1 MKKFLISLLACLVF
15 CGVTVPCY
23 AETAVNQQPVASYI
37 ETVAEGVTCVTTIYE
52 GNSMT
57 RSATQQGY
65 VNKDYY
71 YEKERI
77 ATVVL
82 NAVFSYDGSTATLV
96 TAGADHSVAPGWS
109 YSGQS
114 IWGTGATAHLS
125 ATISG
130 PVTFPVSL
138 SLTCSPG
145 GTLS

>member
-23 AETAVNQQPVASYI
+23 AETATNQPVASYI

-52 GNSMT
+52 GNTMT

-96 TAGADHSVAPGWS
+96 TAGADHSVASGWT

-125 ATISG
+125 ATVSG

-138 SLTCSPG
+138 SLTCSPTG
-145 GTLS
+145 VLS

>member
-23 AETAVNQQPVASYI
+23 AETATNQPVATYT

-52 GNSMT
+52 GNTMT
-57 RSATQQGY
+57 RASTRQGY
-65 VNKDYY
+65 INKDYF
-71 YEKERI
+71 YEGDRI
-77 ATVVL
+77 ASVVL
-82 NAVFSYDGSTATLV
+82 NASFSYDGSTATMI
-96 TAGADHSVAPGWS
+96 TASGDHSVGSGWS

-130 PVTFPVSL
+130 SVTFPVSL
-138 SLTCSPG
+138 SLTCSPTG
-145 GTLS
+145 VLS

>member
-23 AETAVNQQPVASYI
+23 AETATNQPVATYT

-52 GNSMT
+52 DSMMT
-57 RSATQQGY
+57 RASDRQGH

-71 YEKERI
+71 YEGDRI
-77 ATVVL
+77 ASVVL
-82 NAVFSYDGSTATLV
+82 NATFTYDGSTATA
-96 TAGADHSVAPGWS
+96 TSTGSDHAVASGWS
-109 YSGQS
+109 YNREVVWRS
-114 IWGTGATAHLS
+114 GATAYLT

-138 SLTCSPG
+138 SLTCSPTG
-145 GTLS
+145 VLS

>member
-15 CGVTVPCY
+15 CGVTIPCY
-23 AETAVNQQPVASYI
+23 AETATPQPVASYT
-37 ETVAEGVTCVTTIYE
+37 ETMAEGVTCVTTIYE
-52 GNSMT
+52 GNTMARESD
-57 RSATQQGY
+57 RQGH
-65 VNKDYY
+65 VTKDYY

-96 TAGADHSVAPGWS
+96 TAGADHSVASGWT

-138 SLTCSPG
+138 SLTCSPTG
-145 GTLS
+145 VLS

>member
-15 CGVTVPCY
+15 CGVTIPCY
-23 AETAVNQQPVASYI
+23 AETATPQPVASYT
-37 ETVAEGVTCVTTIYE
+37 ETMAEGVTCVTTIYE
-52 GNSMT
+52 GNTMARESD
-57 RSATQQGY
+57 RQGH
-65 VNKDYY
+65 VTKDYY

-82 NAVFSYDGSTATLV
+82 NAVFFYDGSTATLV
-96 TAGADHSVAPGWS
+96 TAGADHSVASGWT

-138 SLTCSPG
+138 SLTCSPTG
-145 GTLS
+145 VLS